1 MADHDQRLKVAVPEF
16 LAEFAD
22 LVLPTGWAGRFVCPS
37 ADWLTQ
43 EIFLDPPKGERRLL
57 DLVARVLVTQPT
69 GDSSQTLLHVEIESG
84 DNLTSLRGRMPG
96 YHDGLRARHGGPVLS
111 VALYLGVGLQGKGWD
126 SVGED
131 FWEESL
137 GSRRWPYLGL
147 PALDALDFVE
157 SPNILGVGL
166 CVLMRIPVGQEARLK
181 ARAMRRVAEAS
192 LTPMRR
198 FLLMEMIEAYL
209 PLVGPHL
216 GEYQQLLLTEDFDMV
231 RVMGQTTFEKGIEM
245 GAVEGQRLLLRDML
259 EEKFDP
265 LGEVARQRLA
275 ALPAERLRELG
286 RALLR
291 AGSLAE
297 LGLEDESNGT
307 ARTPG

>member
-1 MADHDQRLKVAVPEF
+1 M
-16 LAEFAD
+16 
-22 LVLPTGWAGRFVCPS
+22 
-37 ADWLTQ
+37 
-43 EIFLDPPKGERRLL
+43 
-57 DLVARVLVTQPT
+57 
-69 GDSSQTLLHVEIESG
+69 LLHVEIESG
-84 DNLTSLRGRMPG
+84 DNLTSLRERMPI
-96 YHDGLRARHGGPVLS
+96 YHDGLRARLGIPVLS
-111 VALYLGVGLQGKGWD
+111 VALYLGVALQGKGWD
-126 SVGED
+126 SIGED

-137 GSRRWPYLGL
+137 GSQRWPYLGL
-147 PALDALDFVE
+147 PGLNAVDFVE
-157 SPNILGVGL
+157 GPNLLGVGL

-181 ARAMRRVAEAS
+181 ARAMRRIAEAS

-209 PLVGPHL
+209 PLVSPHL
-216 GEYQQLLLTEDFDMV
+216 GEYQQLLLTEDFKMV

-245 GAVEGQRLLLRDML
+245 GEEKGRLDGQRLLLRDML
-259 EEKFDP
+259 EAKFGP
-265 LGEVARQRLA
+265 LSEVARQRLA